1 MESCS
6 EIETSGRAAV
16 ITGGQGELAQA
27 IAAELSAQGYDT
39 LTPSRDELDVRSAD
53 SVRAYF
59 SKLNRLDLL
68 INNAGLREDHSIAK
82 LTTED
87 WENVIDTNLTGAF
100 LTSQA
105 ALKFMLRQRSG
116 HIINI
121 GSYSAR
127 SGPAG
132 QANYA
137 ASKAGLIG
145 LTQSLAQE
153 VGSRNIRVNCVLPGW
168 LETKFSQDVTPEV
181 TAAALRNHTLGRFN
195 TPTEAARA
203 IVFLDTL
210 QNLSGQVISLDSRIS
225 RWT

>member
-1 MESCS
+1 M
-6 EIETSGRAAV
+6 
-16 ITGGQGELAQA
+16 AQA
-27 IAAELSAQGYDT
+27 IAAELSAQGYQT
-39 LTPSRDELDVRSAD
+39 FTPSRNELDVRSAE

-68 INNAGLREDHSIAK
+68 INNAGLKADQSIAK
-82 LTTED
+82 LTAED
-87 WENVIDTNLTGAF
+87 WDNVIATNLTGAF

-105 ALKFMLRQRSG
+105 ALKLMLRQHSG

-121 GSYSAR
+121 GSHSAR
-127 SGPAG
+127 SGPPG

-153 VGSRNIRVNCVLPGW
+153 VGRRNIRVNCVLPGW
-168 LETKFSQDVTPEV
+168 LETKFAKDVPPEV
-181 TAAALRNHTLGRFN
+181 TAAAMRNHTLGRFN
-195 TPTEAARA
+195 TPAEAARA